1 MKTESNINV
10 HFKICKSNFFL
21 IVSTGLGNTLLSINS
36 GYLGF
41 KNIQKRS
48 NDALNKLL
56 IFGVKYIS
64 SLKGHHSVFFHFENV
79 KKTSMVTIYKL
90 FIKKLKFNC
99 LGFSLLNKIPHNVHK
114 K

>member
-1 MKTESNINV
+1 MFTLKFVKAI
-10 HFKICKSNFFL
+10 FFL
-21 IVSTGLGNTLLSINS
+21 IVSTGFGNTLLSINS

-48 NDALNKLL
+48 NAALHKLL
-56 IFGVKYIS
+56 IFGVKYIY
-64 SLKGHHSVFFHFENV
+64 SLKGHYSVFFHFENV

-90 FIKKLKFNC
+90 FIKKLKVSF
-99 LGFSLLNKIPHNVHK
+99 LGFSLLNKIPHNIHK